1 LFECCISVWINGNGD
16 ALGSKKIAFVVLEK
30 ENPMH
35 LVKWLASGER
45 FLFKNYYAIRK
56 TSVG

>member
-1 LFECCISVWINGNGD
+1 MLYFRLDKWKWGCPRFE
-16 ALGSKKIAFVVLEK
+16 KKLAFVVPEK

-45 FLFKNYYAIRK
+45 FLLKNYYAIRK